1 MTEVDNLLAYAQHRF
16 PEWLEKGY
24 YDSIVK
30 QWRTTFPGRIE
41 PLAIEVLERAHR
53 EAEAKE
59 KESGTTDQPGSVPP
73 GQT

>member
-1 MTEVDNLLAYAQHRF
+1 VEVANLLAFARTRY

-53 EAEAKE
+53 EAKEKNDQHERGSGGPAKE
-59 KESGTTDQPGSVPP
+59 HLQP
-73 GQT
+73 